1 MPETSDTVAVRAG
14 DRDRGDL
21 VGDAAVAPVIGQA
34 LTVDTVVDLVVRI
47 VGERIR
53 VGGAKTGGEGVAGD
67 KCLCIDPFFFFL
79 LLKKKKI
86 KKK

>member
-21 VGDAAVAPVIGQA
+21 VGDAAVAPVTGPA
-34 LTVDTVVDLVVRI
+34 LIVDTVVDLV
-47 VGERIR
+47 GERTR

-67 KCLCIDPFFFFL
+67 KRLCIDPFFFL
-79 LLKKKKI
+79 LFKKKK
-86 KKK
+86 KNKN